1 VKNNNIDIKTT
12 EEEDTIS
19 RNDKYNSSSSFP
31 ENNLLHKAVF
41 EGILG
46 LEEQMQHYYHS
57 LDLLHRW
64 RFAGVRQTDL
74 IKKSATRK
82 PEYIAG
88 KIQDICLKPF

>member
-1 VKNNNIDIKTT
+1 MKKNNIDIKTT
-12 EEEDTIS
+12 ECTIR
-19 RNDKYNSSSSFP
+19 RNEKYNSSYSSSFP
-31 ENNLLHKAVF
+31 ENSPLHKAVI

-46 LEEQMQHYYHS
+46 WKEQMQNYYHS

-64 RFAGVRQTDL
+64 RFAGVLQTDL

>member
-1 VKNNNIDIKTT
+1 MKKNNIDIKTT

-46 LEEQMQHYYHS
+46 LEEQNAALLSFPRSPSS
-57 LDLLHRW
+57 LAVCW
-64 RFAGVRQTDL
+64 
-74 IKKSATRK
+74 SA
-82 PEYIAG
+82 AN
-88 KIQDICLKPF
+88 

>member
-1 VKNNNIDIKTT
+1 MKKNNIDIMTT
-12 EEEDTIS
+12 EEDTIS
-19 RNDKYNSSSSFP
+19 RNDKYNSSSSSFP
-31 ENNLLHKAVF
+31 ENNPLHKAVI

-46 LEEQMQHYYHS
+46 WEEQMQHYYHS

-64 RFAGVRQTDL
+64 RFAGVLQTDL

-88 KIQDICLKPF
+88 KIQDICLKLF

>member
-1 VKNNNIDIKTT
+1 MKKNNIDIKTT
-12 EEEDTIS
+12 EEGTIR
-19 RNDKYNSSSSFP
+19 RNEKYNSPSSSFP
-31 ENNLLHKAVF
+31 ENNPLHKAVI
-41 EGILG
+41 EDILG
-46 LEEQMQHYYHS
+46 WEEQMQNYYHS

-64 RFAGVRQTDL
+64 RFAGVLQTDL